1 MERGVTLGGSGNVQI
16 NKEREA
22 SLGGKCSVMVE
33 REEERK
39 SRGNEMESEMSENAE
54 FVREADLKT
63 T

>member
-16 NKEREA
+16 SKERVV

-39 SRGNEMESEMSENAE
+39 R
-54 FVREADLKT
+54 K
-63 T
+63 